1 MGKVLPGGRATVKE
15 EVKGCVSARRRL
27 NLFVAGVLFGVG
39 LFLLGGVAVV
49 PAHSPP
55 QMIAQLQP
63 WLQKTM
69 CDYPAVDC
77 TSHGAV
83 VTSPSTYGTP
93 AREDR

>member
-1 MGKVLPGGRATVKE
+1 M
-15 EVKGCVSARRRL
+15 
-27 NLFVAGVLFGVG
+27 
-39 LFLLGGVAVV
+39 FLLGGVAVV

-55 QMIAQLQP
+55 QTIAQLQP

-83 VTSPSTYGTP
+83 VTSPARPDTP
-93 AREDR
+93 AREVR

>member
-1 MGKVLPGGRATVKE
+1 M
-15 EVKGCVSARRRL
+15 SARRRL
-27 NLFVAGVLFGVG
+27 GLFVAGVLFGMG

-55 QMIAQLQP
+55 QTIAQLQP
-63 WLQKTM
+63 WLQKIM

-83 VTSPSTYGTP
+83 VTSPALPRTP
-93 AREDR
+93 AREDQ

>member
-1 MGKVLPGGRATVKE
+1 MLKGRRLGGRPSGGA
-15 EVKGCVSARRRL
+15 GCALEGDSGCLAV
-27 NLFVAGVLFGVG
+27 GVLLGVG

-55 QMIAQLQP
+55 QMFAQLQP

-69 CDYPAVDC
+69 CDYPGRRLHLTREPCNVP
-77 TSHGAV
+77 SHA
-83 VTSPSTYGTP
+83 SHTP

>member
-1 MGKVLPGGRATVKE
+1 MRTGKRFK
-15 EVKGCVSARRRL
+15 
-27 NLFVAGVLFGVG
+27 LFAVGVVMGVG

-55 QMIAQLQP
+55 QMVAQLEP

-77 TSHGAV
+77 TSRGPV
-83 VTSPSTYGTP
+83 VTSAARLHAP
-93 AREDR
+93 APQDR

>member
-1 MGKVLPGGRATVKE
+1 MSTR
-15 EVKGCVSARRRL
+15 SRL
-27 NLFVAGVLFGVG
+27 RLFGVGVLLGVG

-69 CDYPAVDC
+69 CDYPAVNC
-77 TSHGAV
+77 TSRGAV
-83 VTSPSTYGTP
+83 VTSPARPRTP

>member
-1 MGKVLPGGRATVKE
+1 M
-15 EVKGCVSARRRL
+15 SARKRCK
-27 NLFVAGVLFGVG
+27 LFAVGVLLGVG

-55 QMIAQLQP
+55 QTIAQLQP

-77 TSHGAV
+77 TSRGAV
-83 VTSPSTYGTP
+83 VTSPARPHTP

>member
-1 MGKVLPGGRATVKE
+1 MST
-15 EVKGCVSARRRL
+15 RRRL
-27 NLFVAGVLFGVG
+27 KLFAVGVLIGLG

-49 PAHSPP
+49 PAYSPP
-55 QMIAQLQP
+55 QTIAQLQP

-77 TSHGAV
+77 TSRGAV
-83 VTSPSTYGTP
+83 VTSPARPHTL

>member
-1 MGKVLPGGRATVKE
+1 M
-15 EVKGCVSARRRL
+15 SARRRL
-27 NLFVAGVLFGVG
+27 KLLIAGVVFGVG
-39 LFLLGGVAVV
+39 LFLLGGIAVV

-55 QMIAQLQP
+55 QAIAQLKP
-63 WLQKTM
+63 WLLKTM

-83 VTSPSTYGTP
+83 VTSPSTSPTP

>member
-1 MGKVLPGGRATVKE
+1 MST
-15 EVKGCVSARRRL
+15 RRRL
-27 NLFVAGVLFGVG
+27 VLFAVGVLLGVG

-55 QMIAQLQP
+55 QVVAQLQP

-77 TSHGAV
+77 TSRGAV
-83 VTSPSTYGTP
+83 VTSPARPDTP
-93 AREDR
+93 VPEVW

>member
-1 MGKVLPGGRATVKE
+1 M
-15 EVKGCVSARRRL
+15 
-27 NLFVAGVLFGVG
+27 FVAGVLFGVG

-55 QMIAQLQP
+55 QTVAQLP
-63 WLQKTM
+63 SWLQKTM

-83 VTSPSTYGTP
+83 VTSPSTSQAP